1 MGLAAIFAGVAAAI
15 GPLVDATARWPGS
28 PVRDAGGSIT
38 TPGTPIS
45 SAVKAQFDAPTHA
58 MRDAEGFLET
68 DSRILVL
75 TFDRSLDSAANIIV
89 AAGEHAGTWALQ
101 SCVRDPAGIG
111 WECRGRRISAET
123 A

>member
-1 MGLAAIFAGVAAAI
+1 MMGLASTFATIAAMF
-15 GPLVDATARWPGS
+15 GPFVDATARWPGT

-45 SAVKAQFDAPTHA
+45 SSIKAQFDTPTSA

-75 TFDRSLDSAANIIV
+75 NFDRALNCEAKIIV
-89 AAGEHAGTWALQ
+89 AAGEHAGTWALL

-111 WECRGRRISAET
+111 WECRGRKVA
-123 A
+123 